1 MLFKH
6 WQVGA
11 ADKNAA
17 KLLAEE
23 CDMDPLAAMIAC
35 VRGFSEPYELEQ
47 FITDEILLS
56 DPFEFCDIQTAAE
69 VIHAALENNET
80 IAVYGDYD
88 CDGVTATALMTDY
101 LSSIGANVIPY
112 IPSRFDEG
120 YGMCEIGID
129 RLKERG
135 VTLIITVDNGI
146 SCYQEVEYAK
156 SLGIKVVVTDHHLPP
171 EQLPNAEAVVD
182 PHRKDCPSSFK
193 EICGVAVAFQLV
205 CVLADASPE
214 QLLPRYADLLAI
226 GTIGDVMPLVHDNR
240 CFVKYGLELIKRT
253 PRTGV
258 SALVNVAGIDRATLN
273 AGKVSFGI
281 VPRLNAAGRMGSA
294 ERAFSLLMETDI
306 RKALTLANELD
317 SENAARRQ
325 IESDIFKEAAQIIE
339 EQGLNHHRVI
349 VVAGKNWH
357 HGIVGIVAS
366 RIVEAYGRPAIVISC
381 EEDDAKGSGRS
392 FSGFSLY
399 DAICSCSSVLTAFG
413 GHELAAGVSLKPDQI
428 DAFRQK
434 INDYAKQ
441 FDFAFQTLRIDLKL
455 TTAALTL
462 DTAAAVSV
470 LEPFGM
476 GNPTPVF
483 GIFECTLEQITP
495 LGGGKH
501 LKLTFSKNAT
511 RFQALLFSIS
521 PQKFAF
527 SVGDCLNLA
536 VTLSVN
542 EYQGME
548 QLSIQIKELRP
559 FDFEEEQ
566 VFSQYADYH
575 DTLCGGH
582 RSEYELPVREEAVDI
597 YRYLAKGAVSKDNVL
612 WKFLR
617 TYGYYKTEACMEAF
631 LQLGL
636 IQVADGLIS
645 LNPSAQKCDLM
656 SAPVFQVLRKG
667 RE

>member
-1 MLFKH
+1 MIFKH
-6 WQVGA
+6 WQIGA
-11 ADKNAA
+11 ADKEAA
-17 KLLAEE
+17 KMLAEE
-23 CDMDPLAAMIAC
+23 CDIDPLAAMIAAA
-35 VRGFSEPYELEQ
+35 RGFSDPADLEQ
-47 FITDEILLS
+47 FVTNEILLS
-56 DPFEFCDIQTAAE
+56 DPYEFCDIGKAAD
-69 VIHAALENNET
+69 VVRAALENNET
-80 IAVYGDYD
+80 IAIYGDYD
-88 CDGVTATALMTDY
+88 CDGVTATALVYDY
-101 LSSIGANVIPY
+101 LTSIEAKVIPY

-120 YGMCEIGID
+120 YGMCRLGID
-129 RLKERG
+129 RLKEKG
-135 VTLIITVDNGI
+135 VTLILTVDNGI
-146 SCYQEVEYAK
+146 SCAEEVEYAK

-171 EQLPNAEAVVD
+171 ETLPQAEAVVD

-193 EICGVAVAFQLV
+193 EMCGVAVAFQLV

-226 GTIGDVMPLVHDNR
+226 GTIGDVMPLVQDNR
-240 CFVKYGLELIKRT
+240 CFVKYGLELMKRT

-258 SALVNVAGIDRATLN
+258 SALINVAGIDRATLN

-281 VPRLNAAGRMGSA
+281 VPRINAAGRMGAA
-294 ERAFSLLMETDI
+294 ERAFSLLLETDI

-325 IESDIFKEAAQIIE
+325 IESDIFKEAAKIIE
-339 EQGLNHHRVI
+339 EQGLYHHRVI
-349 VVAGKNWH
+349 VVAGQNWH

-366 RIVEAYGRPAIVISC
+366 RIVEYYGRPAIVISC
-381 EEDDAKGSGRS
+381 EGEEAKGSGRS

-399 DAICSCSSVLTAFG
+399 DAISSCSSVLTTFG
-413 GHELAAGVSLKPDQI
+413 GHELAAGVGLKPENI
-428 DAFRQK
+428 DEFRQK
-434 INDYAKQ
+434 INEYAAQ
-441 FDFAFQTLRIDLKL
+441 FDFAFQTLKIDLKL

-462 DTAAAVSV
+462 DTAAALSV

-483 GIFECTLEQITP
+483 GVFDCILENITP

-501 LKLTFSKNAT
+501 LKLTFSKNGA
-511 RFQALLFSIS
+511 RFQALFFSMT

-542 EYQGME
+542 EYQGTE

-559 FDFEEEQ
+559 VSFAEEM

-575 DTLCGGH
+575 DTLSGL
-582 RSEYELPVREEAVDI
+582 RDFTNEIPVRKNAVEI
-597 YRYLAKGAVSKDNVL
+597 YKYLSNGAVSKEKVL
-612 WKFLR
+612 WKFLPEF
-617 TYGYYKTEACMEAF
+617 GYDKVEACLEAF
-631 LQLGL
+631 EQLGL
-636 IQVADGLIS
+636 ICLEEGLIHR
-645 LNPSAQKCDLM
+645 NTQAQKCDLM
-656 SAPVFQVLRKG
+656 SAPIFQQLQKG